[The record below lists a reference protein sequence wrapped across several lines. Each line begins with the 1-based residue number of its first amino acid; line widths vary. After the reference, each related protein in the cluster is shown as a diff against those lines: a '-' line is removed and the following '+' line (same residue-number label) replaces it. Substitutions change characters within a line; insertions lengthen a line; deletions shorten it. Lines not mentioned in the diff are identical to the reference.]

1 MADTI
6 KFTDEEQ
13 QEILTLRQEVTQI
26 FTQLG
31 QVRVER
37 EKRLKELETFETQ
50 LLERHGELSQ
60 KEQDLFASLNEKYG
74 DGSYDPDTGVFT
86 PQVADSVEESV
97 DSSEESE

>member
-6 KFTDEEQ
+6 KFTEEEQ
-13 QEILTLRQEVTQI
+13 KEILTLRQEVSQI

-31 QVRVER
+31 QVRVEK

-60 KEQDLFASLNEKYG
+60 KEQELFSSLNEKYG

-86 PQVADSVEESV
+86 PQVDDSTQ
-97 DSSEESE
+97 ESE